1 MEDEAN
7 GREANK
13 TCGVCGDRALG
24 YNFNAVSCESC
35 KAFFR
40 RNALK
45 NKDFRCPFTENCT
58 ITVVTRRF
66 CQKCRLDK
74 CFTIGMRKEYI
85 MTEEAKVL
93 KRQKI
98 EQNRAK
104 KRPQHETTKTPK
116 LKRENVEENSFD
128 QESSSLPFGP
138 PETYIWES
146 DRKYTDLDGNRQQ
159 VTDSM
164 SPVTAA
170 SVPSPSSPPE
180 GGNVTG
186 SKTLDMLRDQGTVR
200 YEQNPPRFE
209 QGQGTFE
216 KVIQGR
222 GKYVGNTPPPSVES
236 YESSAGFETSS
247 QKFLK
252 LDESVMSLQGNMEPE
267 VSRYKSNLA
276 SLEVR
281 CATPSGSSKYG
292 EMSRFDGSRFGQ
304 LHSSNDFGQKSSTI
318 DPDSGMHG
326 SGAKITEIPETAC
339 RKPKETCPKE
349 SDLVS
354 KVMQEPR
361 LIARILSNPEFAA
374 KIFQDQGFIS
384 KIITDTDTVS
394 RLVSDPQISKFLEE
408 SDVGSTDEITAGS
421 QSNVKPRTD
430 FGENLAN
437 NGITDNMIRHM
448 LDAEQK
454 EVENPILTNLITNR
468 NSAECKNANGEPS
481 ASGDWSKAED
491 VARDILQDVQR
502 IPITVNSIES
512 ILCEAI
518 KLEFSACST
527 LGGNRNSR
535 ELNDAERAKLNE
547 LIVANKALLAPLD
560 DDITNLV
567 GEDCRF
573 KGNAGQSDPMLLDV
587 INLTAIAI
595 RRLIKMSKKINAFKN
610 MCQEDQL
617 ALLKGGC
624 TEMMILRSAINYDPD
639 KDMWKI
645 PHSQERMSKIKV
657 DVLKEAKGNL
667 YAEHSR
673 FVRTFDPKWRDE
685 NIILILSAIALFTP
699 DRPRVIHSDVI
710 KLEQNSYYY
719 LLRRYLES
727 VYPGCEAKSTFL
739 QLIQKISELHR
750 LNDEVVGVYLNVNP
764 SSVEPL
770 LIEIFDLKH

>member
-74 CFTIGMRKEYI
+74 CFTIGMRKDYI
-85 MTEEAKVL
+85 MTEEDKVL

-104 KRPQHETTKTPK
+104 KRPQHDVTKTPK

-159 VTDSM
+159 VTDSL
-164 SPVTAA
+164 SPVTAS

-186 SKTLDMLRDQGTVR
+186 SKTLDMLRDQGAGR
-200 YEQNPPRFE
+200 FEQNPPRFE
-209 QGQGTFE
+209 QGHATFE
-216 KVIQGR
+216 RVIQGR

-236 YESSAGFETSS
+236 YESSAGFEACS
-247 QKFLK
+247 QKVLK
-252 LDESVMSLQGNMEPE
+252 LDESVMGLQGSMEPE
-267 VSRYKSNLA
+267 VSGYKSSLA

-281 CATPSGSSKYG
+281 SATPSGSSKYS
-292 EMSRFDGSRFGQ
+292 ELVRFEGNRFGQ
-304 LHSSNDFGQKSSTI
+304 LQSPTNFGQKPSTI
-318 DPDSGMHG
+318 DPEGSTDSRMQ
-326 SGAKITEIPETAC
+326 SSETKVTESVETAC

-354 KVMQEPR
+354 KVMQEPQ

-408 SDVGSTDEITAGS
+408 SDVSSTDDIATRS
-421 QSNVKPRTD
+421 QSNVKPHAD
-430 FGENLAN
+430 FDETLQN
-437 NGITDNMIRHM
+437 NGISDNMIRHM

-454 EVENPILTNLITNR
+454 QVENPILTNLITNR
-468 NSAECKNANGEPS
+468 NSAECKNANGETS

-673 FVRTFDPKWRDE
+673 T
-685 NIILILSAIALFTP
+685 LTTT
-699 DRPRVIHSDVI
+699 
-710 KLEQNSYYY
+710 
-719 LLRRYLES
+719 
-727 VYPGCEAKSTFL
+727 C
-739 QLIQKISELHR
+739 
-750 LNDEVVGVYLNVNP
+750 
-764 SSVEPL
+764 
-770 LIEIFDLKH
+770 